1 MRILYATF
9 AVLLGQLFMSAALDA
24 ATLVVPGVPRFDTS
38 LGKLQSAEVTVDPL
52 PPTFYI
58 HTASRTPMSYHQHT
72 ATYPWLEIAGK
83 RFDFPATFTEVGGC
97 PDPVGLETHG
107 HAFDPP
113 AVTVQYGKGELSHF
127 LDPRPLFIPE
137 FLLGGIST
145 DTVEGHFHKTTPI
158 SLDLN
163 TAATTTFT
171 YIPVPEPAI
180 VSIAAGTLT
189 VAGIGRLLQGH
200 RR

>member
-1 MRILYATF
+1 MRILYAVF
-9 AVLLGQLFMSAALDA
+9 AVLLGQLFLPAASDA
-24 ATLVVPGVPRFDTS
+24 ATLVVLGVPRFDTS

-58 HTASRTPMSYHQHT
+58 HTVSRTPMPYHQHT

-83 RFDFPATFTEVGGC
+83 RFDFPATLTEVGGD
-97 PDPVGLETHG
+97 PDPVGFETHG
-107 HAFDPP
+107 HTFDPP
-113 AVTVQYGKGELSHF
+113 PVTVLYGNGELSHF

-137 FLLGGIST
+137 FLFGGIST

-163 TAATTTFT
+163 TAAMTTYT
-171 YIPVPEPAI
+171 YIPVPEPALKT
-180 VSIAAGTLT
+180 IAAGMLT
-189 VAGIGRLLQGH
+189 MAGIWRLLQGL